1 MSAKGMSNVNVV
13 RDLKALQ
20 AELAALEAQI
30 TSMESTIKGMR
41 AAKLRSDLRASV
53 LLEGIRSMVR
63 KSRQVR
69 SHESS

>member
-1 MSAKGMSNVNVV
+1 MHSQSGFDSV

-20 AELAALEAQI
+20 AELEGLEAQI
-30 TSMESTIKGMR
+30 TSMESTIKGLR

-63 KSRQVR
+63 KSRRVR